1 VTGLLRVMGLMFL
14 VCGLAVGT
22 LSALRLPDAVPAGRP
37 PEIVH
42 IADFQEDPPRS
53 HYVHLRGA
61 QALPFASVTL
71 CAGRSDVPRFVLVPL
86 VDERHP
92 LKQEMERRAARV
104 VEEGEDALDGWN
116 DYVESRLDFAEVR
129 LVLLSEDVGR
139 WADTAD
145 VVVTE
150 EWIEGVV
157 RPAQG
162 GLADEVVALLDT
174 EFRNVPER
182 QLMILYAGEI
192 PPEEEALRL
201 LVILS
206 GLAAL
211 LGMATL
217 LATWIVRRPR
227 GRRR

>member
-1 VTGLLRVMGLMFL
+1 MGLLFL

-42 IADFQEDPPRS
+42 IGDFQEDPPRS

-61 QALPFASVTL
+61 QALPFAALTL
-71 CAGRSDVPRFVLVPL
+71 CRGRSDVPRFVLVPL

-92 LKQEMERRAARV
+92 LKQQMESRAGRLAV
-104 VEEGEDALDGWN
+104 DGEPGLDRWN

-129 LVLLSEDVGR
+129 LLLLSEDTGR
-139 WADTAD
+139 WADAAD
-145 VVVTE
+145 VAVPLQA
-150 EWIEGVV
+150 IEGVV
-157 RPAQG
+157 RPVRG

-174 EFRNVPER
+174 EFKNVPQR
-182 QLMILYAGEI
+182 QLMVLYAGEI

-201 LVILS
+201 LLILS
-206 GLAAL
+206 GLASL
-211 LGMATL
+211 LGVATL
-217 LATWIVRRPR
+217 FATWIVRLQ
-227 GRRR
+227 RRRRR